1 MQMAR
6 AGQGKKQQDQ
16 CQGQGSA
23 VQQIELYY
31 NDLVSSSYRQGRAGS
46 GVEICRAWGGMRNG
60 RSNHQK

>member
-1 MQMAR
+1 MAR

-16 CQGQGSA
+16 RQGQGSA

-46 GVEICRAWGGMRNG
+46 GVEICRAWVG
-60 RSNHQK
+60 